1 MVTLVSRPSFS
12 FSVGNH
18 QGSRIFR
25 ICFFVPGSPR
35 VPLLLFRI
43 RVTTACSAQVWN
55 SEPLQV
61 KMSMRFLRSGGC
73 REVRAAAAAAA

>member
-12 FSVGNH
+12 LVWEATRAPASSAFVFSY
-18 QGSRIFR
+18 QGAHVSRF
-25 ICFFVPGSPR
+25 CFFVSG
-35 VPLLLFRI
+35 F
-43 RVTTACSAQVWN
+43 TAACSAQVWN

>member
-1 MVTLVSRPSFS
+1 MSRF
-12 FSVGNH
+12 
-18 QGSRIFR
+18 
-25 ICFFVPGSPR
+25 CFFVSG
-35 VPLLLFRI
+35 F
-43 RVTTACSAQVWN
+43 TAACSAQVWN